1 MAKTKKPR
9 PAIVGALEIRLGA
22 WGPIEAKRLFG
33 GYALY
38 RDGALFG
45 LVMRE
50 RVYFKTG
57 PGNLADYVATGMPP
71 FQYTRSSGRVIATH
85 HYEVPP
91 AVLDDPDELAHWAEK
106 ALAVTRGLGLQSD
119 IDESGETD

>member
-1 MAKTKKPR
+1 MAKAKKPR

-22 WGPIEAKRLFG
+22 WGPMEAKRLFS

-38 RDGALFG
+38 RDGTIFG

-57 PGNLADYVATGMPP
+57 LGNLADYIAAGMQP

-85 HYEVPP
+85 HYEVPA
-91 AVLDDPDELAHWAEK
+91 AVLDDVDELAAWADK
-106 ALAVTRGLGLQSD
+106 ALAVTLGHGYKATSM
-119 IDESGETD
+119 EAE